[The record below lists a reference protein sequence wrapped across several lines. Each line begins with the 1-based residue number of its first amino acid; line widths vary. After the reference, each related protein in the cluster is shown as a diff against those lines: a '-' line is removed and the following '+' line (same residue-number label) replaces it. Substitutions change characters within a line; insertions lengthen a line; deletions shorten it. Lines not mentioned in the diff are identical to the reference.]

1 MHSLCHYIFRSSFRQ
16 RPVAARTLATRTLSA
31 LVAVCA
37 FFGCDMQT
45 AGTSV
50 GTGNPTEIEV
60 AFKNDSG
67 SVSITGTMEV
77 YAATQIPVPGF
88 SPDPLI
94 RVPVSGLS
102 HATLQ
107 AEALAALPDSLWPAT
122 SVENGLYRFNVVVT
136 GETEGSILKG
146 FALRKD
152 SGDFVL
158 EPKYENTARHPGSA
172 PVRGGMEPLVSI
184 ACTIDTAMLVSY
196 YDDYLFLYGTGF
208 KVKADAGSFVF
219 PSIPKGEYD
228 AFLLS
233 LPGRGQGGI
242 GVDDSLLVYGLSM
255 GIAADKPNVLALT
268 GVQATVPVPEPL
280 KH

>member
-1 MHSLCHYIFRSSFRQ
+1 L
-16 RPVAARTLATRTLSA
+16 AAWTLSA
-31 LVAVCA
+31 LAAACA
-37 FFGCDMQT
+37 FFACDLQT

-67 SVSITGTMEV
+67 SVYITGTMEV

-94 RVPVSGLS
+94 RMPVSGAS
-102 HATLQ
+102 HAALQ
-107 AEALAALPDSLWPAT
+107 AEALAALADSLWPAT

-136 GETEGSILKG
+136 GEAEGSVIKG
-146 FALRKD
+146 FVFRKD

-158 EPKYENTARHPGSA
+158 EPKYEKTPRNPGSA
-172 PVRGGMEPLVSI
+172 LVKGGMEKLVSI
-184 ACTIDTAMLVSY
+184 ACAIDTTDLLSNF
-196 YDDYLFLYGTGF
+196 DDYLFLYGTGF
-208 KVKADAGSFVF
+208 KTKEAEGGFIF

-233 LPGRGQGGI
+233 LPGKGQGGI
-242 GVDDSLLVYGLSM
+242 GVDDSLYVYGLST
-255 GIAADKPNVLALT
+255 GIAADKPNVLTLA
-268 GVQATVPVPEPL
+268 GVQATVPTPEPL